1 MVTSKLKKPGNTCWC
16 TSPALC
22 TVDLQR
28 VASPIVTPLP
38 LTNAKT
44 QVIFKGG
51 TISYGNRILP
61 VRSKVTFRSYWWS
74 RHLIKAGLFMLLLWN
89 LSILDL
95 TRLCRRG
102 WSLHQGHC
110 DMFFGKTL
118 CSSLVTGIN
127 RYWQSIKVTSWVEC
141 GIRWTPLPG
150 GVVNSPNYFMWQMS
164 QFIMCLSSLCHLLT
178 LRREG
183 NYCTSSLRIKQHY

>member
-1 MVTSKLKKPGNTCWC
+1 
-16 TSPALC
+16 
-22 TVDLQR
+22 
-28 VASPIVTPLP
+28 
-38 LTNAKT
+38 
-44 QVIFKGG
+44 
-51 TISYGNRILP
+51 
-61 VRSKVTFRSYWWS
+61 
-74 RHLIKAGLFMLLLWN
+74 MLLLWN

-102 WSLHQGHC
+102 WSLYQGHC

-127 RYWQSIKVTSWVEC
+127 RYWQSIKVTSWVER

-150 GVVNSPNYFMWQMS
+150 GVVNSPNYFMWQIS
-164 QFIMCLSSLCHLLT
+164 QFIMWLISLCHLLT

-183 NYCTSSLRIKQHY
+183 NYCTSSLRIKQHYSWAIWVLCLLSFLPAIFFSSGCSKYEVDSMNYWLTVSHLISY